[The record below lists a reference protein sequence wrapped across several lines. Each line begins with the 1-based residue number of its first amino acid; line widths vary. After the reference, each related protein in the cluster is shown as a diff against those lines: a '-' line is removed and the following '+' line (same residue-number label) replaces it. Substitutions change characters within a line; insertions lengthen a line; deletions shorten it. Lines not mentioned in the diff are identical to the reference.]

1 MATRADVAARANVSP
16 ALVSY
21 VLNGGPRPV
30 SAQARAR
37 ILAAIKELDYR
48 PDPAASALSGGSS
61 RTVGIIAPT
70 TNNPYYSELVM
81 EIEGQLF
88 DAGRTAL
95 IGASND
101 DLDAER
107 AYLDSF
113 ADRRA
118 DSVIVISSNPER
130 LLASS
135 TGRHPPLVVLGSTA
149 EFEGTHVVDIDHAA
163 EAMRVVEHLQSWGH
177 TTITCIT
184 GPRHDPVAMARV
196 EGWRR
201 QQHRVGSPVDATL
214 VLHSDISR
222 DGGVRA
228 ARVALSASRLRSSGL
243 RPTAL
248 FVTSDVQAIGAL
260 FACREL
266 GLQVPGDIS
275 VAAIDGTQA
284 ARFSN
289 PVLTT
294 LRLPLR
300 DVASAL
306 VAYACGET
314 PTGATFGGNIVVG
327 DSCAKPAQL

>member
-1 MATRADVAARANVSP
+1 MATRAQVAALANVSP

-30 SAQARAR
+30 SAEARAR
-37 ILAAIKELDYR
+37 ILAAIEELDYR

-61 RTVGIIAPT
+61 RTVGLIVPT

-81 EIEGQLF
+81 EVESQLF
-88 DAGRTAL
+88 DKGRVAL
-95 IGASND
+95 IGATND
-101 DLDAER
+101 DLSAER
-107 AYLDSF
+107 AYLASF
-113 ADRRA
+113 VDRRA
-118 DSVIVISSNPER
+118 DSVIVISSNPGR
-130 LLASS
+130 LLGAVP
-135 TGRHPPLVVLGSTA
+135 GRRPPLVVLGNAVESDD
-149 EFEGTHVVDIDHAA
+149 THVVDIDHAA
-163 EAMRVVEHLQSWGH
+163 GAMRVVEHLQSWGH
-177 TTITCIT
+177 STIACIT

-201 QQHRVGSPVDATL
+201 QQERAGHPVSPTL
-214 VLHSDISR
+214 VFHSEVSR

-228 ARVALSASRLRSSGL
+228 ARVALSSTRLRASGL
-243 RPTAL
+243 NPTAL

-260 FACREL
+260 FACHEL
-266 GLQVPGDIS
+266 GLLVPDDIS

-284 ARFSN
+284 ARFSS

-314 PTGATFGGNIVVG
+314 PTDATFAGNIVVG
-327 DSCAKPAQL
+327 DSCDRPARH